1 MRPISVHVEEADYE
15 ELKALAA
22 RSGRPVAELIRQAMA
37 DYVEGHRERP
47 SVRDI
52 PPLEGGRRI
61 RRWTREEIY
70 DEMFG
75 APAPNPGASD
85 EEVV

>member
-1 MRPISVHVEEADYE
+1 MRPISVHVEEADYR

-22 RSGRPVAELIRQAMA
+22 RSGRPVAELIRRAMA
-37 DYVEGHRERP
+37 EYVEGHRERQ
-47 SVRDI
+47 SLRDI
-52 PPLEGGRRI
+52 PPLAGGRCI

-75 APAPNPGASD
+75 APVPDPSSSD
-85 EEVV
+85 EEAV

>member
-1 MRPISVHVEEADYE
+1 MRPISVHVEEADYC

-22 RSGRPVAELIRQAMA
+22 RNGRPVAELIRQAMA
-37 DYVEGHRERP
+37 EYVQEHRDRP
-47 SVRDI
+47 SLRDI
-52 PPLEGGRRI
+52 PPLAGGRRI

-75 APAPNPGASD
+75 APAPGPATD
-85 EEVV
+85 EEAV

>member
-1 MRPISVHVEEADYE
+1 MRPISVHVEETDYR

-22 RSGRPVAELIRQAMA
+22 RSGRPVAELIRRAMA
-37 DYVEGHRERP
+37 DYVESHRDRP
-47 SVRDI
+47 SMRDI

-70 DEMFG
+70 EEMFAARSA
-75 APAPNPGASD
+75 APAASD
-85 EEVV
+85 EEAS